1 MAIVKVTNV
10 RISFPQLFKPKAV
23 SGDGDGEPRFSAAF
37 VIVPGSANAK
47 TLASAM
53 ETIAKEKWG
62 AKGPA
67 ILAELKQK
75 GRVAYKESPLSKDGE
90 VYDGFEGM
98 YSLNASNPQRVTVID
113 RDTTPLTSQDGRPY
127 GGCYVDAS
135 IDLWV
140 QDNAWGKRVN
150 AKLRWVQFR
159 GDGDAFTGGAPVTE
173 DEFENIADGASAEDL
188 V

>member
-1 MAIVKVTNV
+1 MAIVKVTDV
-10 RISFPQLFKPKAV
+10 RISFPALFEAKAV
-23 SGDGDGEPRFSAAF
+23 NGEGEPRFSAAF

-47 TLASAM
+47 LLAQTM
-53 ETIAKEKWG
+53 EQVAKEKWG
-62 AKGPA
+62 AKAAG
-67 ILAELKQK
+67 ILTELKSK

-98 YSLNASNPQRVTVID
+98 YSLNASNPARVRVID
-113 RDTTPLTSQDGRPY
+113 KDTSPLTPADGKPY

-135 IDLWV
+135 IEMWP
-140 QDNAWGKRVN
+140 QDNSWGKRIN

-159 GDGDAFTGGAPVTE
+159 RDGDAFSGGAPVSE
-173 DEFENIADGASAEDL
+173 DEFQSIADGAMADDM